1 MVAPLFYARGKK
13 AGRLV
18 RLVRWWMRDELA
30 IHEWEARAGQRWLRG
45 GTVKKGGQNGTP
57 RSTRPP
63 PPKP

>member
-13 AGRLV
+13 AGLLV

-30 IHEWEARAGQRWLRG
+30 IRE

-57 RSTRPP
+57 RSTRHP

>member
-13 AGRLV
+13 AGLLV
-18 RLVRWWMRDELA
+18 RLVRWWMLDEPA
-30 IHEWEARAGQRWLRG
+30 IREREAHTGQR
-45 GTVKKGGQNGTP
+45 TVKKGGQNGPP